1 MRRCYNDRTFKQI
14 APMKLFRTS
23 IFTCAFTCTFTC
35 ALSLILAL
43 ILPLPSHAADL
54 WWSYYAAYN
63 NKKSPGEIKINLAL
77 AKNAPFADYP
87 LLVTTG
93 THYPTQLFGDGLP
106 LETDVA
112 RLDAITAEVVATI
125 AAKTESIYAGSFTS
139 DGERRMYVY
148 VKKPDG
154 IEAALAA
161 VYAKRACPK
170 CKSSTYIRK
179 DERWSAYTRFLY
191 PNPQTREYY
200 KKELIAMGIKVEQ

>member
-1 MRRCYNDRTFKQI
+1 MN
-14 APMKLFRTS
+14 PFRPITLACVLGL
-23 IFTCAFTCTFTC
+23 I
-35 ALSLILAL
+35 LSLIF
-43 ILPLPSHAADL
+43 PLPALAADL
-54 WWSYYAAYN
+54 WWSYFAAYN

-77 AKNAPFADYP
+77 AKNAPYADYP
-87 LLVTTG
+87 LLVSTG
-93 THYPTQLFGDGLP
+93 TSYPTQLFGDGLP
-106 LETDVA
+106 LETDIA
-112 RLDAITAEVVATI
+112 RLDALTAEVVATI

-179 DERWSAYTRFLY
+179 DESWRAYTRFLY

-200 KKELIAMGIKVEQ
+200 KKELSKMGIRIE